1 MAKIWSPYL
10 TVAADSGFMREILLI
25 VFAVL
30 AFHCA
35 TSPETAAW
43 TIQGLRSDIA
53 ISGDLIGCT
62 PPHSDPGPSLRR
74 DVDQVLEREKN
85 EKDPKDSIA
94 LAIAEARFFEVF
106 RLPPARPFAMH
117 ESSAA
122 LLSARLA
129 TSLRC

>member
-1 MAKIWSPYL
+1 
-10 TVAADSGFMREILLI
+10 MREILLF

-43 TIQGLRSDIA
+43 TIQGLRSGIA
-53 ISGDLIGCT
+53 ISGDLICCM
-62 PPHSDPGPSLRR
+62 PPHPDPGPSLRR

-94 LAIAEARFFEVF
+94 LAIAEARFYGVF
-106 RLPPARPFAMH
+106 RLPLARPFAMQDI
-117 ESSAA
+117 AA
-122 LLSARLA
+122 TLLPARLA
-129 TSLRC
+129 TTLRC